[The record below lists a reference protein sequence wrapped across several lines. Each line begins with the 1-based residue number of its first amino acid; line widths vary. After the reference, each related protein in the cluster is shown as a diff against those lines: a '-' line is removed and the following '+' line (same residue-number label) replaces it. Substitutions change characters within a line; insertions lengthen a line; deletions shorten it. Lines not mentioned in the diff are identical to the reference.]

1 MFEFLDVPVS
11 GALFLVGRFAGLIDP
26 VTAPVSVALT
36 IVLFTAAIRLLL
48 LPFSRA
54 AVRGEKARAKLMPE
68 LKKLQEKHKND
79 PEKLRAAAA
88 DLQRESGTSFFA
100 GCLPSLAQIPFFM
113 VMYRLFAFPTVN
125 GQPNPLLD
133 DTLFGTP
140 LGAHFTSAAGPVF
153 FGLFALLAVVAW
165 FSSRW
170 QAKLMA
176 ANSDTG
182 NPVPGGALLRL
193 LPFGTLLVAAFVP
206 LAAGLYLLTTTTW
219 TLVERAVLRREPG
232 VRTPVAG

>member
-11 GALFLVGRFAGLIDP
+11 GALLLVDRFAGFIDP
-26 VTAPVSVALT
+26 VTAPISVALT
-36 IVLFTAAIRLLL
+36 IVLFTAVIRLLL
-48 LPFSRA
+48 LPLSMA

-68 LKKLQEKHKND
+68 LKQLQDKHKNN
-79 PEKLRAAAA
+79 PEKLRAAVA

-140 LGAHFTSAAGPVF
+140 LGAHFTGAAGPVF

-165 FSSRW
+165 CSSRR
-170 QAKLMA
+170 QARLMA
-176 ANSDTG
+176 D
-182 NPVPGGALLRL
+182 NPASGGALLRL
-193 LPFGTLLVAAFVP
+193 LPFGTLPVAAFVP

-219 TLVERAVLRREPG
+219 TLVERALLRREPG
-232 VRTPVAG
+232 VRHPVAG

>member
-11 GALFLVGRFAGLIDP
+11 GALFLVDRFAGFIDP

-36 IVLFTAAIRLLL
+36 IVLFTAAIRLAL
-48 LPFSRA
+48 LPFSVA
-54 AVRGEKARAKLMPE
+54 AVRGERARAKLLPE
-68 LKKLQEKHKND
+68 LKKLQEKHRNN
-79 PEKLRAAAA
+79 PEKLREAAA

-100 GCLPSLAQIPFFM
+100 GCLPSLAQLPFFM
-113 VMYRLFAFPTVN
+113 VMYRLFAFPSVG

-133 DTLFGTP
+133 HTLFGTP

-153 FGLFALLAVVAW
+153 LGLFALLAVVAW
-165 FSSRW
+165 ISSRR
-170 QAKLMA
+170 QSALLA
-176 ANSDTG
+176 ESPT
-182 NPVPGGALLRL
+182 PPPGGGLLKL

-219 TLVERAVLRREPG
+219 TLVERALLRREPG
-232 VRTPVAG
+232 IRTPAAG